1 MFSNKE
7 KNPQKPKVMERNVIA
22 KNTVIV
28 GEIKSDGDFR
38 IDGTLE
44 GTLKTNGRVI
54 IGIDGFIKGDIETAF
69 ADIEGKISGQLLVS
83 KTLTIKS
90 TAHISGEVVT
100 GKLSVE
106 PGATFNATCSM
117 KGAVKE
123 LNHPN
128 EKQKLAEKTA

>member
-90 TAHISGEVVT
+90 TAHISGEVVA

-123 LNHPN
+123 LNNPN
-128 EKQKLAEKTA
+128 EEQKRSEKTA